1 MISQSDK
8 FFFDNNGYLV
18 LEQFLDSE
26 LTTDLLQ
33 AVKQV
38 ASLRRKLCAEE
49 VEHTGMTHING
60 QNTRYFYIL
69 DDHPLFLIMLD
80 YPPIMAYIES
90 LLNSRPHHHAS
101 DAVLEFGPVDRDMA
115 WHIDGHDDGYRGL
128 AQQIPLLQLK
138 VGYYLTNMTEAGQG
152 NLSLIP
158 GSHKSIANP
167 SANDLQKKELF
178 DGAIQVCASVG
189 TAILFHNAIWHSG
202 GPWYKKDG
210 QRIMLYYAYEH
221 PWMIASAE
229 HWSYPVQFYN
239 ALSAERRKLFHGFVF
254 DPPEIR
260 WG

>member
-26 LTTDLLQ
+26 LTRDLLQ

-69 DDHPLFLIMLD
+69 DDHPLFLTMLD
-80 YPPIMAYIES
+80 YPPIMAYVES

-128 AQQIPLLQLK
+128 AQPIPLLQLK

-158 GSHKSIANP
+158 GSHKSIVNP

-178 DGAIQVCASVG
+178 DGAIQVCAPAG
-189 TAILFHNAIWHSG
+189 TAILFHNAIWHC
-202 GPWYKKDG
+202 Y
-210 QRIMLYYAYEH
+210 L
-221 PWMIASAE
+221 
-229 HWSYPVQFYN
+229 
-239 ALSAERRKLFHGFVF
+239 ALRRSLV
-254 DPPEIR
+254 
-260 WG
+260 